1 MKKSTNEL
9 QAELD
14 SIIAW
19 FESEDADIDQ
29 AEAKYKQGLEVA
41 RELKKRLEQTENS
54 IKNLKVSFDENNS

>member
-14 SIIAW
+14 AVITWLASD
-19 FESEDADIDQ
+19 EADIDQ
-29 AEAKYKQGLEVA
+29 AEAKYKQGLEIA

-54 IKNLKVSFDENNS
+54 IKKLKVSFDENSS